1 MGRGAVGLI
10 GGNLLLQAQ
19 KRDLTAEAF
28 EGIGAVALA
37 VSAYLLAAQVGGNGF
52 IAAFVGGLCF
62 GNVLKGRC
70 KFVYEFTES
79 EGQLLIWG
87 AFFLLGAALL
97 PEALNHLTLEVLGLI
112 LVSLFIVRPIA
123 IWLSLMGSEAS
134 AATRLFFRWFGPRGL
149 AAALFALLVVQ
160 DVGQDLAEAVLY
172 IAINAVWISAVL
184 HGLTAVPGARLY
196 ATRIAKMGDC
206 PETRE
211 VERSATPLP
220 GSSASVYKS
229 GADGDR

>member
-1 MGRGAVGLI
+1 MFALALVAAILAPTDAALGQAVVSNDEVPARSRRALIVESGLNYGLALPAVLLFAGLASQSVDRDGIDWALFGAKQLVLGPLVGGAVGFI

-70 KFVYEFTES
+70 KFVYEFTEI
-79 EGQLLIWG
+79 EGQLLTWG

-134 AATRLFFRWFGPRGL
+134 AATRLFFR
-149 AAALFALLVVQ
+149 
-160 DVGQDLAEAVLY
+160 
-172 IAINAVWISAVL
+172 
-184 HGLTAVPGARLY
+184 
-196 ATRIAKMGDC
+196 
-206 PETRE
+206 
-211 VERSATPLP
+211 
-220 GSSASVYKS
+220 
-229 GADGDR
+229 